1 LRLVDVFAA
10 RRRIAPYVRRTPL
23 AQSPWLS
30 DLAAADVA
38 LKLES
43 SQVSNA
49 FKARGAFNA
58 VIALL
63 ERGQAAPTE
72 IVTAS
77 AGNHGRGLAAAAET
91 FHLPLIV
98 FTPADA
104 PKTKLAAIERHG
116 AVLRAEAP
124 DYDAAERMAKAF
136 AAQSGAE
143 FISAYSDPDVIAGAA
158 TVALEIFE
166 DKPATDMLI
175 VPIGGGGLIS
185 GMALVAK
192 AINPACQVIGIEL
205 DVSCAFQT
213 SVRAGKLV
221 EIVAGPSLA
230 DGLGGNPDPET
241 ITFAY
246 IQRLVDRIDTVSEAD
261 LAAAIAGLVA
271 HEHVVAEGAGAAATA
286 ALVGRR
292 TDARGRRVA
301 AVVSGSNIDASR
313 LAAVLA
319 LPPLA
324 G

>member
-23 AQSPWLS
+23 AASPWLS

-58 VIALL
+58 VIARL
-63 ERGQAAPTE
+63 ERGHAAPKE

-77 AGNHGRGLAAAAET
+77 AGNHGRGLAAAAQT

-98 FTPADA
+98 YTPADA

-116 AVLRAEAP
+116 ATLRAEAP

-143 FISAYSDPDVIAGAA
+143 FISPYSDADVIAGAA

-166 DKPATDMLI
+166 DAPATDLLL

-205 DVSCAFQT
+205 DVACAFHT

-271 HEHVVAEGAGAAATA
+271 HEHVVAEGAGAATTA

-292 TDARGRRVA
+292 TDVRGRRVA
-301 AVVSGSNIDASR
+301 AVVSGSNIDRTR
-313 LAAVLA
+313 LAEGL
-319 LPPLA
+319 
-324 G
+324 GS

>member
-23 AQSPWLS
+23 AASPWLS
-30 DLAAADVA
+30 TLAAADVA

-43 SQVSNA
+43 IQVSNA

-58 VIALL
+58 VIARL
-63 ERGQAAPTE
+63 ERGHAAPKE

-116 AVLRAEAP
+116 ATLRAEAP

-136 AAQSGAE
+136 AAQNGAE

-166 DKPATDMLI
+166 DAPATDMLL

-241 ITFAY
+241 ITFEY

-271 HEHVVAEGAGAAATA
+271 HEHVVAEGAGAATTA

-292 TDARGRRVA
+292 TNVHGRRVA
-301 AVVSGSNIDASR
+301 AVVSGSNIDQAR
-313 LAAVLA
+313 LAAL
-319 LPPLA
+319 LA
-324 G
+324 GSV